1 MSETNIT
8 SEWRQGGRRSTES
21 KYEGRQGIIT
31 KAARTC
37 FERKGVAKTSIADI
51 TREVDITRELF
62 YYYFPNKG
70 VVVDAVM
77 DTFVADAQGML
88 AELASAEDGLEGG
101 VRGMMVA
108 AMDVLHAWVNTDSDA
123 PLPMVELLRE
133 TGRWPKVSYRVAD
146 AAVQALQTIGV
157 VRIGADQATING
169 RRMALIGSMMVMQ
182 CNDAISGDELAAGVL
197 PLL

>member
-1 MSETNIT
+1 MSE
-8 SEWRQGGRRSTES
+8 SDSMMEWRQGGRRNAES

-77 DTFVADAQGML
+77 DTFVADAQALLG
-88 AELASAEDGLEGG
+88 EVVSDEDGLEGG
-101 VRGMMVA
+101 VRGMLASVMNA
-108 AMDVLHAWVNTDSDA
+108 LRTWTKTDADA
-123 PLPMVELLRE
+123 HLPMLELLRE
-133 TGRWPKVSYRVAD
+133 TGQWPQISYRVAD
-146 AAVQALQTIGV
+146 AAVQALQMTGV
-157 VRIGADQATING
+157 VAMSADQTAVNG
-169 RRMALIGSMMVMQ
+169 LRMALIGSMMVMQ
-182 CNDAISGDELAAGVL
+182 CNDTLSGEELAAGVL